1 LLLNMRILV
10 LCTANSCRSQ
20 IAHGYLDH
28 FAGDRAEVFSA
39 GIQADGVHPRAIQT
53 RLDDGIDIS
62 HHTSNHLDEYRSV
75 QFDHVITVCDNAR
88 EACPWFP
95 SDAEHHHHS
104 FADPAKVTGTEEEV
118 MAAFRRVREEIK
130 AYANAFIAEH
140 A

>member
-1 LLLNMRILV
+1 MKRILV

-20 IAHGYLDH
+20 MAHGYLEH
-28 FAGDRAEVFSA
+28 FAGDRAEVLSA
-39 GIQADGVHPRAIQT
+39 GIQADGVHPRAIRT
-53 RLDDGIDIS
+53 MMEDGIDIS
-62 HHTSNHLDEYRSV
+62 HHTSNHLDEYRDV
-75 QFDHVITVCDNAR
+75 PFDHVITVCDNAR

-104 FADPAKVTGTEEEV
+104 FEDPAKVTGTDHEV

-130 AYANAFIAEH
+130 AYVKAFIAEH